1 MTLKDK
7 LQLLLQEFTN
17 LKNKI
22 KTFIQAKDNAL
33 KQKDQTITQITQQK
47 QETAHK
53 LELSVKENSENEK
66 VLEQLLKE
74 FKELAETLA

>member
-1 MTLKDK
+1 MLKE
-7 LQLLLQEFTN
+7 QLELLKTEFTN

-22 KTFIQAKDNAL
+22 TTKL
-33 KQKDQTITQITQQK
+33 QQK
-47 QETAHK
+47 EQVITEINTKLTESNRK

-74 FKELAETLA
+74 FKELAEGL